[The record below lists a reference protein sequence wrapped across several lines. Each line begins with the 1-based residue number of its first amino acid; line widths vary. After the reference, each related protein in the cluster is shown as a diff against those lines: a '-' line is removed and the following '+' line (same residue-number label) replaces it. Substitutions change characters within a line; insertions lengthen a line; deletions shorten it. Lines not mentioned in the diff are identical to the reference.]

1 MPSVSYPQTSVE
13 FQPYDPNVK
22 NNLDLVQWA
31 IQAHE
36 NGWGYVYGT
45 YGNVLTED
53 VLQSRISVFGHHVTN
68 YLGFIHQN
76 WMGKR
81 TADCVGLIKGYG
93 WYDNGSGEIIVGSNG
108 MMDVTANG
116 MFEAASV
123 KETIDTI
130 PEVPGLAVWQNGHIG
145 IYIGNGEVIEAMGTQ
160 YGVVKTALPDN
171 WTHWLQIPYI
181 AYAE

>member
-1 MPSVSYPQTSVE
+1 MYIERCKHGSGRGLNKPTA
-13 FQPYDPNVK
+13 
-22 NNLDLVQWA
+22 A
-31 IQAHE
+31 IQQ
-36 NGWGYVYGT
+36 GGSFLLY
-45 YGNVLTED
+45 
-53 VLQSRISVFGHHVTN
+53 
-68 YLGFIHQN
+68 
-76 WMGKR
+76 
-81 TADCVGLIKGYG
+81 LIKGYG
-93 WYDNGSGEIIVGSNG
+93 WYDNESGEILVGSNG

-123 KETIDTI
+123 KGTIDTI

-160 YGVVKTALPDN
+160 YGVVKTTLPDN